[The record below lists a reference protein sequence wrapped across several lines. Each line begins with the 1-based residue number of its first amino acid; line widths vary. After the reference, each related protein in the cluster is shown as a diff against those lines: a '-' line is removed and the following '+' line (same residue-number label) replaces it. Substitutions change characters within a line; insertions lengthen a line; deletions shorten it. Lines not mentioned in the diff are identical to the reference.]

1 MFRTFVVS
9 KEIKNN
15 LKIKN
20 YEDYKIKH
28 RDRKP

>member
-20 YEDYKIKH
+20 YEDYNVI
-28 RDRKP
+28 RRIS